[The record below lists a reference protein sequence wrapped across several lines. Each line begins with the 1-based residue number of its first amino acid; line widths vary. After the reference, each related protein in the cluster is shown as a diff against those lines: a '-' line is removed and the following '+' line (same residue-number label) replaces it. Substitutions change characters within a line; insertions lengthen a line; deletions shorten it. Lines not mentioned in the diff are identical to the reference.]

1 MTKTSETYISFY
13 LRANRIHVFID
24 SLRGLGSPKR
34 VCFLMDDNGNT
45 LVLIP
50 YGKRDLVS
58 HKVPEEAYIGSK
70 DMEISSKKLCRLLAA
85 LHKWDTECS
94 YRIPGIILSN
104 RRMVKYDLT
113 KAQSINSKP
122 ITI

>member
-70 DMEISSKKLCRLLAA
+70 DMEISSKKLKHWDNSPYNPGKTLIFQWIRIVKSNQYGLKAA
-85 LHKWDTECS
+85 
-94 YRIPGIILSN
+94 
-104 RRMVKYDLT
+104 RR
-113 KAQSINSKP
+113 APQFSKR
-122 ITI
+122 